1 VEQVSDEWDALTIDV
16 RRNVLAGLAREI
28 TVGRDKQV
36 RIVWK
41 EAGEVA
47 VDYAIGALPE
57 LRVPVIQAL
66 PAPRMT
72 VSDLLATA
80 QREPAGA
87 VKSVG

>member
-1 VEQVSDEWDALTIDV
+1 
-16 RRNVLAGLAREI
+16 VLAGLAREI

-41 EAGEVA
+41 EAGELA
-47 VDYAIGALPE
+47 VDYAIGSLPE
-57 LRVPVIQAL
+57 LRVSVMKAL

-72 VSDLLATA
+72 VSDLLAAT
-80 QREPAGA
+80 QRELAGA